1 MMDFLG
7 WLEGLSFSTWVRES
21 GSLWGFPSLL
31 FAHTFG
37 MSVVAGGN
45 ATIDLAVLGCWPR
58 APIKPLERLY
68 PAMWLGFGINAFT
81 GTILLMAGATTK
93 AVNPDFWV
101 KMIFVFFGAGIL
113 YVMRKKVFA
122 DPQLDK
128 GPMSA
133 SAKRLAWASLICW
146 FGAIVA
152 GRLLAYVGSVGGL

>member
-1 MMDFLG
+1 MMDFLV

-21 GSLWGFPSLL
+21 GSIWGFPSFL
-31 FAHTFG
+31 FVHTFG

-45 ATIDLAVLGCWPR
+45 ATIDLALLGCWPR
-58 APIKPLERLY
+58 MPLKPLERLY
-68 PAMWLGFGINAFT
+68 PVMWLGFWLNVFT
-81 GTILLMAGATTK
+81 GTVLLMAGASTK

-113 YVMRKKVFA
+113 YVMRKKVFD

-128 GPMSA
+128 GPRSA
-133 SAKRLAWASLICW
+133 TAKRLAWASLTCW

-152 GRLLAYVGSVGGL
+152 GRLLAYVGPVAGL